1 MTAPLPPVPQPTTGI
16 TPILMPPDAVPDRQG
31 VMVIMSERRK
41 DGDWVLPRLFR
52 ALTVMGNATIDLS
65 QVRIAPGTSEIEV
78 RAIMAEVKIIV
89 PHNLRVE
96 CDGTPVLGEFKL
108 KRVSTAV
115 PVPDAPLVRITGVSV
130 MSSVS
135 VKVIDPNA
143 PSWVRRLRGLTR
155 QEGED

>member
-1 MTAPLPPVPQPTTGI
+1 MNAPIPPVQTPVI
-16 TPILMPPDAVPDRQG
+16 TPMLMPPDAVPERQG
-31 VMVIMSERRK
+31 VMTVMSQARR

-52 ALTVMGNATIDLS
+52 ALTVMGQVVIDLT

-96 CDGTPVLGEFKL
+96 CSGHPILGEFTL
-108 KRVSTAV
+108 KRQSKSI
-115 PVPDAPLVRITGVSV
+115 PIPDAPLVRITGASI

-135 VKVIDPNA
+135 IRVIDPNA
-143 PSWVRRLRGLTR
+143 PSWIRRLRGR
-155 QEGED
+155 VSKSADE